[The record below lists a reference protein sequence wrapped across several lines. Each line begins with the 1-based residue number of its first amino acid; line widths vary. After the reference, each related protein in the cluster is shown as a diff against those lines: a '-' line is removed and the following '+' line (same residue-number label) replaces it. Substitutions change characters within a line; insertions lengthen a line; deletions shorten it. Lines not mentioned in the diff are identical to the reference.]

1 MVDRQG
7 ASSRGGGR
15 KRPRVAAASAAPA
28 AADGAAA
35 VAVATNPFQQHE
47 KYHVYQS
54 GNDGND
60 DGEEQEENDDEE
72 ARIRALVFGKG
83 ESGLLS
89 AFGAEADREGGSA
102 GAGRKAEFN
111 GGFYEDL
118 EGDANTVVGDGGA
131 AAVAESVVVVD
142 GGKKK
147 GGPAWVDEDD
157 ASLKVDITA
166 KNRLKKLRKDRQEAD
181 LAGPEFEQ
189 RLRSRFESSNMTVDW
204 VKSATAAKIKKV
216 SKQRRGAQGGSY
228 SSGDD
233 DGSDGEGFG
242 EEDEGGALLRN
253 SAALKGGSGGVLE
266 PGYLNIVRC
275 KDANQHDPAKAA
287 VRAVSFHPTGELLLA
302 GGFDKTLRLF
312 QVDGVR
318 NAKVHSIFFEDL
330 PITSAAFTGVDE
342 AIVTGRRSFFYS
354 YDVATGK
361 VMKVPRIFSS
371 GRAEKHVETFAA
383 SPDGRWLAFIGS
395 GGYVLLLSSKT
406 KQWAADFKL
415 NSTATA
421 VSFSPDSRYVLASS
435 ADADVYKF
443 DIRSRRCVS
452 RFFNEGGT
460 STTSMSATGSTSSS
474 PQRLTAVGSESGVV
488 NVYDADALETG
499 KRVLRP
505 SPLKAVMSLTTPVT
519 TTKFSPDGQML
530 AIASNQKRDAL
541 KVIHSASCTPF
552 TNWPTERTPIRYP
565 FALDFSPGGGFL
577 AVGNDRGCVLLY
589 RIRHYPQA

>member
-1 MVDRQG
+1 MPP
-7 ASSRGGGR
+7 SKGGR
-15 KRPRVAAASAAPA
+15 KRPRATAPA
-28 AADGAAA
+28 GDVGAAA
-35 VAVATNPFQQHE
+35 VAS
-47 KYHVYQS
+47 QS
-54 GNDGND
+54 AIPLEEHGDRQDREEEEG
-60 DGEEQEENDDEE
+60 GEEDAEES
-72 ARIRALVFGKG
+72 RIRALVFGKG
-83 ESGLLS
+83 EGGLLS
-89 AFGAEADREGGSA
+89 SFGAEADAER
-102 GAGRKAEFN
+102 GAAAARGAELK
-111 GGFYEDL
+111 GGFYEDF
-118 EGDANTVVGDGGA
+118 EGDANMVDAADAALDGAVVTVGDKKSGA
-131 AAVAESVVVVD
+131 
-142 GGKKK
+142 
-147 GGPAWVDEDD
+147 PAWIDEDD
-157 ASLKVDITA
+157 ASLRVDVSA
-166 KNRLKKLRKDRQEAD
+166 KNRLKKLRNNRQEAD

-189 RLRSRFESSNMTVDW
+189 RLRSRFASSNITADW
-204 VKSATAAKIKKV
+204 VKSATAAKSKKGS
-216 SKQRRGAQGGSY
+216 SKKR
-228 SSGDD
+228 
-233 DGSDGEGFG
+233 GEGFSSDDDDDPAG
-242 EEDEGGALLRN
+242 SEEGFGDEEDGDALLRD
-253 SAALKGGSGGVLE
+253 SAALKGGRGGVLE

-287 VRAVSFHPTGELLLA
+287 VRAVSFHPTGELLLS

-330 PITSAAFTGVDE
+330 PITSAAFTGVDQ

-354 YDVATGK
+354 YDVTTGK
-361 VMKVPRIFSS
+361 VMKIPRIFSS

-395 GGYVLLLSSKT
+395 GGYVLLLSCKT

-421 VSFSPDSRYVLASS
+421 VTFSPDSRYVLASS

-443 DIRSRRCVS
+443 DIRSRRCVL

-460 STTSMSATGSTSSS
+460 RTSSMSTTGSSSSS
-474 PQRLTAVGSESGVV
+474 PRRLTAIGSDSGVV
-488 NVYDADALETG
+488 NVYDADAVETG

-505 SPLKAVMSLTTPVT
+505 TPLKAVMSLTTPVT

-552 TNWPTERTPIRYP
+552 TNWPTERTPVRYP

-589 RIRHYPQA
+589 RVRHYPQA

>member
-1 MVDRQG
+1 MVDDRG
-7 ASSRGGGR
+7 SLLSSKGR
-15 KRPRVAAASAAPA
+15 KRSRVAL
-28 AADGAAA
+28 DGGGGGGGP
-35 VAVATNPFQQHE
+35 VDSTFQQHE
-47 KYHVYQS
+47 ENHSYES
-54 GNDGND
+54 EGAE
-60 DGEEQEENDDEE
+60 GEEE

-89 AFGAEADREGGSA
+89 SFGEESGAKEATGARE
-102 GAGRKAEFN
+102 AEFV

-118 EGDANTVVGDGGA
+118 EGDADLDSVGAGAGADGA
-131 AAVAESVVVVD
+131 AIAI
-142 GGKKK
+142 GGRKKS
-147 GGPAWVDEDD
+147 GAPAWIDEDD
-157 ASLKVDITA
+157 ARLKVDVTA
-166 KNRLKKLRKDRQEAD
+166 KNRLKKLRNNHQEAD

-189 RLRSRFESSNMTVDW
+189 RLRSRFSSSNMTADW
-204 VKSATAAKIKKV
+204 VKSATAAAAKSKKG
-216 SKQRRGAQGGSY
+216 STKRNGAQGRDL
-228 SSGDD
+228 SSSAEEGGEDD
-233 DGSDGEGFG
+233 DDDDDSDAF
-242 EEDEGGALLRN
+242 LRD
-253 SAALKGGSGGVLE
+253 SAALKGGRGGVLE

-275 KDANQHDPAKAA
+275 KDANQHDPAKAT

-330 PITSAAFTGVDE
+330 PITSAAFTGAE
-342 AIVTGRRSFFYS
+342 QAIVTGRRSFFYS

-361 VMKVPRIFSS
+361 VLKIPRVFSS
-371 GRAEKHVETFAA
+371 GRTEKHLESFAA
-383 SPDGRWLAFIGS
+383 SPDGQWLAFIGS

-421 VSFSPDSRYVLASS
+421 VTFSPDSRYVLASG

-443 DIRSRRCVS
+443 DIRSRRCVL
-452 RFFNEGGT
+452 RFSNEGGT
-460 STTSMSATGSTSSS
+460 CTSSLAVKGPTSSS
-474 PQRLTAVGSESGVV
+474 PQRLTAVGSDSGVV
-488 NVYDADALETG
+488 NIYDADALETG

-541 KVIHSASCTPF
+541 KIVHSASCTPF
-552 TNWPTERTPIRYP
+552 TNWPTERTPVRYP

>member
-1 MVDRQG
+1 MVDNRG
-7 ASSRGGGR
+7 SRLSTSKGR
-15 KRPRVAAASAAPA
+15 KRSRVAL
-28 AADGAAA
+28 DGGGGGGGA
-35 VAVATNPFQQHE
+35 VDSTYQQHE
-47 KYHVYQS
+47 ENHGYES
-54 GNDGND
+54 E
-60 DGEEQEENDDEE
+60 GEGEEE

-89 AFGAEADREGGSA
+89 SFGEESGAKESTGARE
-102 GAGRKAEFN
+102 AEFV

-118 EGDANTVVGDGGA
+118 EGDADVDSAGAGADGA
-131 AAVAESVVVVD
+131 AIVIG
-142 GGKKK
+142 GGKKS
-147 GGPAWVDEDD
+147 GAPAWIDEDD
-157 ASLKVDITA
+157 ARLKVDVTA
-166 KNRLKKLRKDRQEAD
+166 KNRLKKLRNNHQEAD

-189 RLRSRFESSNMTVDW
+189 RLRSRFSSSNMTADW
-204 VKSATAAKIKKV
+204 VKSATAAAAKSKKG
-216 SKQRRGAQGGSY
+216 STKRNGAQGRDL
-228 SSGDD
+228 SSSAEEEEEEDD
-233 DGSDGEGFG
+233 DDESDAF
-242 EEDEGGALLRN
+242 LRD
-253 SAALKGGSGGVLE
+253 SAALKGGRGGVLE

-275 KDANQHDPAKAA
+275 KDANQHDPAKAT

-330 PITSAAFTGVDE
+330 PITSAAFTGAE
-342 AIVTGRRSFFYS
+342 QAIVTGRRSFFYS

-361 VMKVPRIFSS
+361 VLKIPRVFSS
-371 GRAEKHVETFAA
+371 GRTEKHLETFAA
-383 SPDGRWLAFIGS
+383 SPDGQWLAFIGS

-421 VSFSPDSRYVLASS
+421 VTFSPDSRYVLASG

-443 DIRSRRCVS
+443 DIRSRRCVL

-460 STTSMSATGSTSSS
+460 CTSSLAVKGPTSSS
-474 PQRLTAVGSESGVV
+474 PQRLTAVGSDSGVV

-541 KVIHSASCTPF
+541 KVVHSASCTPF
-552 TNWPTERTPIRYP
+552 TNWPTERTPVRYP